1 MNKAKRLEILTRLRE
16 NNPHPTTELNFSSPF
31 ELLIAVLLSAQATDV
46 SVNKATAK
54 LYPVANTPAA
64 MLELGVEGVKTYIKT
79 IGLYNSKAENIIKTC
94 RILLEQHNGEVPED
108 RAALEALPGV
118 GRKTANV
125 VLNTAYGWPITK
137 LAWRDLVPDTDSYQE
152 IFAQPH
158 LIDENDPLFSDT
170 QPRLQFALEQLLHTR
185 ASSSFML
192 AKAPEESEYLNL
204 IADAARTLQS
214 DAGQLVGGHYE
225 VSGHTIRLRHAVS
238 ADDNFATLTQV
249 VAADWVEAE
258 QLFGCLRQFN
268 GDITLQPGLVHQA
281 NGGILIISLRTLL
294 AQPLL
299 WMRLKNIVNRERFD
313 WVAFDESRPLP
324 VSVPSMPLK
333 LKVILVGERESLAD
347 FQEMEPELS
356 EQAIYSEF
364 EDTLQIVD
372 AESVSQWCRWVTFTA
387 RHNHLPA
394 PGADAWPVLIR
405 EAARYTGEQ
414 ETLPLS
420 PQWIL
425 RQCQEVA
432 SLCDGDTF
440 SGEQLNLMLQQREW
454 REGFLAERMQ
464 DEILQEQ
471 ILIETEGERIGQIN
485 ALSVIEFPGH
495 PRAFGE
501 PSRISC
507 VVHIGDGEF
516 TDIERKAEL
525 GGNIHA
531 KGMMIMQAFLMSEL
545 QLEQQIPFSAS
556 LTFEQSY
563 SEVDGDSA
571 SMAELCA
578 LISALADVPVNQ
590 SIAITGSVDQFG
602 RAQPVGGLNE
612 KIEGFFAIC
621 QQRELTGKQGVIIP
635 TANVRHLSLHSELV
649 KAVEEGKFTIWAVD
663 DVTDALP
670 LLLNLVWDG
679 EGQTT
684 LMQTIQERIAQASQQ
699 EGRHRFP
706 WPLRWLNW
714 FIPN

>member
-1 MNKAKRLEILTRLRE
+1 MT
-16 NNPHPTTELNFSSPF
+16 
-31 ELLIAVLLSAQATDV
+31 
-46 SVNKATAK
+46 
-54 LYPVANTPAA
+54 
-64 MLELGVEGVKTYIKT
+64 
-79 IGLYNSKAENIIKTC
+79 
-94 RILLEQHNGEVPED
+94 
-108 RAALEALPGV
+108 
-118 GRKTANV
+118 
-125 VLNTAYGWPITK
+125 ITK

-158 LIDENDPLFSDT
+158 VTDETNTLLSDT
-170 QPRLQFALEQLLHTR
+170 QPRLQFALEQLLQQWTT
-185 ASSSFML
+185 SSFML
-192 AKAPEESEYLNL
+192 VKAPEELEYLNL
-204 IADAARTLQS
+204 IATAARTLHT
-214 DAGQLVGGHYE
+214 DAGSLAGGHYE
-225 VSGHTIRLRHAVS
+225 ISGHTIRYRTAEQ
-238 ADDNFATLTQV
+238 AEDNFATLTQV
-249 VAADWVEAE
+249 VNADWVEAE

-268 GDITLQPGLVHQA
+268 GEITLQPGLVHQA
-281 NGGILIISLRTLL
+281 NGGVLVISLRTLL

-299 WMRLKNIVNRERFD
+299 WMRLKAIVSHERFD

-333 LKVILVGERESLAD
+333 LKVVLVGERESLAD
-347 FQEMEPELS
+347 FQEMEPELA

-364 EDTLQIVD
+364 EDNLQIVD
-372 AESVSQWCRWVTFTA
+372 AETMTQWCQWVTHTA
-387 RHNHLPA
+387 KRNNLPYPA
-394 PGADAWPVLIR
+394 PDAWLTLVR
-405 EAARYTGEQ
+405 EAVRYTGDQ
-414 ETLPLS
+414 DTLPLN
-420 PQWIL
+420 PLWIT
-425 RQCQEVA
+425 RQLKEVA
-432 SLCDGDTF
+432 PLCEGETCNA
-440 SGEQLNLMLQQREW
+440 EQLGLMLAQREW

-621 QQRELTGKQGVIIP
+621 QQRELTGTQGVIIP
-635 TANVRHLSLHSELV
+635 SANVRHLSLQPALLQ
-649 KAVEEGKFTIWAVD
+649 AVEEEKFTIWAVD

-684 LMQTIQERIAQASQQ
+684 LMQTIQERIA
-699 EGRHRFP
+699 
-706 WPLRWLNW
+706 
-714 FIPN
+714 

>member
-1 MNKAKRLEILTRLRE
+1 MT
-16 NNPHPTTELNFSSPF
+16 
-31 ELLIAVLLSAQATDV
+31 
-46 SVNKATAK
+46 
-54 LYPVANTPAA
+54 
-64 MLELGVEGVKTYIKT
+64 
-79 IGLYNSKAENIIKTC
+79 
-94 RILLEQHNGEVPED
+94 
-108 RAALEALPGV
+108 
-118 GRKTANV
+118 
-125 VLNTAYGWPITK
+125 ITK
-137 LAWRDLVPDTDSYQE
+137 LAWRDLVPDSESYQE

-158 LIDENDPLFSDT
+158 ATNEKDTLLSDT
-170 QPRLQFALEQLLHTR
+170 QPRLQFALEQLIQPR

-192 AKAPEESEYLNL
+192 TKAPEEQEYLTL
-204 IADAARTLQS
+204 LSDAVRALQT
-214 DAGQLVGGHYE
+214 DAGQLTGGHYE
-225 VSGHTIRLRHAVS
+225 VSGHTIHYRAAQDVQ
-238 ADDNFATLTQV
+238 DNFATLAQV
-249 VAADWVEAE
+249 VSADWVEAE
-258 QLFGCLRQFN
+258 QLFGCLRQYK

-281 NGGILIISLRTLL
+281 NGGVLIISLRTLL

-299 WMRLKNIVNRERFD
+299 WMRLKAIVTRERFD

-347 FQEMEPELS
+347 FQEMEPELA

-364 EDTLQIVD
+364 EDNLQIAD
-372 AESVSQWCRWVTFTA
+372 AKAMALWCQWVTHIA
-387 RHNHLPA
+387 SRDNLPA
-394 PGADAWPVLIR
+394 PAPDVWPVLIR
-405 EAARYTGEQ
+405 EAVRYTGEQ
-414 ETLPLS
+414 DTLPLC
-420 PQWIL
+420 PLWIA
-425 RQCQEVA
+425 RQFKEA
-432 SLCDGDTF
+432 APLCE
-440 SGEQLNLMLQQREW
+440 GETCDAEALSLMLARREW

-471 ILIETEGERIGQIN
+471 ILIETEGERVGQIN

-516 TDIERKAEL
+516 NDIERKAEL

-578 LISALADVPVNQ
+578 LISALANVPVNQ
-590 SIAITGSVDQFG
+590 NIAITGSVDQFG

-621 QQRELTGKQGVIIP
+621 EQRELSGKQGVIIP
-635 TANVRHLSLHSELV
+635 AANVRHLSLKSRLLQAV
-649 KAVEEGKFTIWAVD
+649 KEEKFTIWAVD

-684 LMQTIQERIAQASQQ
+684 LMQTIQERIAQATQQ

-706 WPLRWLNW
+706 WPLRWLNY